1 MGLGPIFRFT
11 GLSLLGGN
19 IDGVVVR
26 EQLIELLEPLV
37 RHLGYELW
45 ELEFTGR
52 NGVLRI
58 YIDSADGIDVDD
70 CETVSRAVSDRL
82 DEADPIPGE
91 YTLEVSSPGLDRV
104 LRRPEHFQRFVA
116 EQVSVEMKQLVNGRR
131 RFVGKLL
138 QASETDIQLEMDDGQ
153 VDLVIANIHKAR
165 LMPEW

>member
-1 MGLGPIFRFT
+1 M
-11 GLSLLGGN
+11 
-19 IDGVVVR
+19 R

-58 YIDSADGIDVDD
+58 YIDSPEGIDVED
-70 CETVSRAVSDRL
+70 CETVSRAISDRL

-91 YTLEVSSPGLDRV
+91 YMLEVSSPGLDRV
-104 LRRPEHFQRFVA
+104 LRRPEHFQRFVG

-138 QASETDIQLEMDDGQ
+138 LASETDIQLGTDDGQ
-153 VDLVIANIHKAR
+153 IELVIANIHKAR